1 MSPTWNLGDIASTVT
16 RALGN
21 RTDISLSDVSL
32 VANQAQLEVWSQ
44 LPFDEQESLAVSSTT
59 INEDKI
65 TLPSDFQEPLVFS
78 NMSANQPHGLP
89 LDPLNLDQLEAFS
102 QASGVPRYYTLY
114 DSWLELRPI
123 PDSAYSIQLRYR
135 KQLSDMTETTD
146 VPSVS
151 TRYRMAVYYKTKEIL
166 AEEYILDS
174 EAAALA
180 HNKYISYMGSMPSDR
195 ALRNREGRSH
205 GLSLPRRR
213 GQKGTSSSYS
223 FDRSIR

>member
-1 MSPTWNLGDIASTVT
+1 MPSWTLGDIVSTAT
-16 RALGN
+16 IALGN
-21 RTDISLSDVSL
+21 RTDITLSQASLA
-32 VANQAQLEVWSQ
+32 ANQAALEVWSQ

-59 INEDKI
+59 VNEDKV
-65 TLPSDFQEPLVFS
+65 TLPSDFQELLVIS
-78 NMSANQPHGLP
+78 NMSTNLPHGRP
-89 LDPLNLDQLEAFS
+89 LDPLNLDQTDAYS
-102 QASGVPRYYTLY
+102 DSSGVPQFYTLY
-114 DSWLELRPI
+114 STWLELRPI

-180 HNKYISYMGSMPSDR
+180 HNKYVSYMASMPSDR
-195 ALRNREGRSH
+195 ALRNREGRGH

-213 GQKGTSSSYS
+213 GQKGQSSSRS
-223 FDRSIR
+223 FDRDIR

>member
-1 MSPTWNLGDIASTVT
+1 MPSWTLGDIVSTAT
-16 RALGN
+16 IALGN
-21 RTDISLSDVSL
+21 RTDITLSQASLA
-32 VANQAQLEVWSQ
+32 ANQAQLEVWSQ
-44 LPFDEQESLAVSSTT
+44 LPFDEQESLAISSTT
-59 INEDKI
+59 VNEDKV
-65 TLPSDFQEPLVFS
+65 TLPSDFQELLVVS

-89 LDPLNLDQLEAFS
+89 MDPLNLDQLEAFS
-102 QASGVPRYYTLY
+102 QTSGVPRYYTLY
-114 DSWLELRPI
+114 DSYLELRPI
-123 PDSAYSIQLRYR
+123 PDSACSIQLRYR
-135 KQLSDMTETTD
+135 KQLSDMVETTE

-180 HNKYISYMGSMPSDR
+180 HNKYISYMASMPSDR
-195 ALRNREGRSH
+195 ALKNREGRAH

-223 FDRSIR
+223 FDRSIK